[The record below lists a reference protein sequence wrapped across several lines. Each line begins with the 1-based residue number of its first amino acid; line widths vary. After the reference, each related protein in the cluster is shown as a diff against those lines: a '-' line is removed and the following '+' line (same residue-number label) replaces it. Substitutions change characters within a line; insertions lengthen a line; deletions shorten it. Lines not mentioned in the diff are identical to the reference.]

1 MAVRRVLICIVCF
14 LGSVSAHAQDV
25 LVRLSGCMLND
36 SSFER
41 RKVCGAAFEKALDSL
56 LARTD
61 GWNYPLDTIRNIS
74 ALSPADGAFRLITW
88 NIPQNDGTFEFNG
101 RIRFANKGSESGT
114 TMSLNDARASIN
126 KPLTKQLTADNW
138 YGALY
143 YKLIRTKYKRKTF
156 YTLLGW
162 NGNTSLSNQKIIDV
176 LQVSKDGRISFGA
189 PIFEDVKGH
198 KHRIILEYAEQAAV
212 SLRYLENDAVI
223 VFDHLVPTN
232 PAFEGQF
239 AFYSSDFSNDAYRFE
254 KGRWKFIR
262 NYAAKNERDFRPG
275 DFKKP
280 EKGIRR

>member
-1 MAVRRVLICIVCF
+1 MAVRRLLICILCF
-14 LGSVSAHAQDV
+14 WGIGSVSAQDV

-36 SSFER
+36 SSFEK
-41 RKVCGAAFEKALDSL
+41 RKACGAAFEKALDSL
-56 LARTD
+56 LVEAD
-61 GWNYPLDTIRNIS
+61 GWNYPLDTIRSIS
-74 ALSPADGAFRLITW
+74 ALTPPDNAFRLITW
-88 NIPQNDGTFEFNG
+88 NIPQDDGTFEFKG
-101 RIRFANKGSESGT
+101 RLRLANKGSESGK
-114 TMSLNDARASIN
+114 MMCLNDARASIN
-126 KPLTKQLTADNW
+126 KPQTKPLSTDNW

-143 YKLIRTKYKRKTF
+143 YKLIRTKYKRKTY

-162 NGNTSLSNQKIIDV
+162 NGNTALSNQKVIDV
-176 LQVSKDGRISFGA
+176 LQLSKDGKVTFGA
-189 PIFEDVKGH
+189 PIFEDVKGT
-198 KHRIILEYAEQAAV
+198 KHRVILEYAEQAAV

-254 KGRWKFIR
+254 KGKWKLIR
-262 NYAAKNERDFRPG
+262 NYAAKNDRDFRPE

>member
-1 MAVRRVLICIVCF
+1 M
-14 LGSVSAHAQDV
+14 
-25 LVRLSGCMLND
+25 
-36 SSFER
+36 
-41 RKVCGAAFEKALDSL
+41 
-56 LARTD
+56 
-61 GWNYPLDTIRNIS
+61 
-74 ALSPADGAFRLITW
+74 
-88 NIPQNDGTFEFNG
+88 
-101 RIRFANKGSESGT
+101 
-114 TMSLNDARASIN
+114 N

-143 YKLIRTKYKRKTF
+143 YKLIRTKYKRKTY

-162 NGNTSLSNQKIIDV
+162 NGNTALSNQKIIDV
-176 LQVSKDGRISFGA
+176 LQVSKDGKISFGA

-254 KGRWKFIR
+254 KGRWKFMR
-262 NYAAKNERDFRPG
+262 NYAAKNERDFRPE